1 MLFSLTSLLS
11 QSDRLISSPFSPRRV
26 DPNLRRGG
34 ELLVPRRGAQGRSVP
49 DPDVLRQG
57 QGQAD
62 PAAGVQPERRPSAA
76 GQEPELG
83 GQTAQD
89 PPGVALHPGLPH
101 HQGGVRPRG
110 ESTTGLKAAMSRI

>member
-1 MLFSLTSLLS
+1 MSRLS
-11 QSDRLISSPFSPRRV
+11 QSDTLISSSFSPRRV

-34 ELLVPRRGAQGRSVP
+34 ELFIPCRGAQGRSVP
-49 DPDVLRQG
+49 DPDLLRQG

-62 PAAGVQPERRPSAA
+62 PAAGVQPEGGPSTA
-76 GQEPELG
+76 GEEPELG

-89 PPGVALHPGLPH
+89 PPGVPLHPGLPH

-110 ESTTGLKAAMSRI
+110 ESARPLNRLKAAM